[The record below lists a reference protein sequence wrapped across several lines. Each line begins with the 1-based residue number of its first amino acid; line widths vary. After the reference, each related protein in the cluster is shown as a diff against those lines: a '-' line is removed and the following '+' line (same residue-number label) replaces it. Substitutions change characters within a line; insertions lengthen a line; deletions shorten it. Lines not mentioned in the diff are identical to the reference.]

1 MNFQDQNVIGI
12 IGGSGFYS
20 YLENPTEKTVKT
32 PFGDTIVKSGQ
43 IGGKDV
49 IFIPRHGS
57 GHSILPSEIN
67 YRANI
72 YAAYSL
78 KVSKIYATNAV
89 GTSNTKLQPGALVVL
104 DQIIDVTYGRAA
116 TFFTGDEFTIKTQL
130 GNELSGIVHTD
141 VTEPFDRAIRQELL
155 DACNHFDQNPVD
167 GGTIAVFNG
176 PRYETPAEVKAY
188 TTLGAHYFG
197 MTTAPEAF
205 LAKEIE
211 LPYATLA
218 VATNFAAGFQSTV
231 THDEVGE
238 LFEKRI
244 TDVKKILNYAIENY

>member
-1 MNFQDQNVIGI
+1 MIGI

-20 YLENPTEKTVKT
+20 FLENPSEKTVNT
-32 PFGDTIVKSGQ
+32 PFGDTNVYSGK
-43 IGGKDV
+43 IGNKDV
-49 IFIPRHGS
+49 IFIPRHGT

-78 KVSKIYATNAV
+78 KVKKIYATNAV
-89 GTSNTKLQPGALVVL
+89 GTSNTQLQPGALVVL
-104 DQIIDVTYGRAA
+104 DQIIDVTYGRDF
-116 TFFTGDEFTIKTQL
+116 TFFTGDEFTITTQL
-130 GNELSGIVHTD
+130 GNKLTGIVHTD
-141 VTEPFDRAIRQELL
+141 VTEPFDKNIRQELL
-155 DACNHFDQNPVD
+155 DACNYFGHNPAD

-188 TTLGAHYFG
+188 TTLGAHFFG

-218 VATNFAAGFQSTV
+218 VATNFAAGFQSSV

-244 TDVKKILNYAIENY
+244 TDVKKILNYAIQNF

>member
-1 MNFQDQNVIGI
+1 MIGI

-20 YLENPTEKTVKT
+20 FLKNPKEIYVET
-32 PFGDTIVKSGQ
+32 PFGATIIYSG
-43 IGGKDV
+43 KV
-49 IFIPRHGS
+49 ENKEVMFIPRHGS
-57 GHSILPSEIN
+57 VHSILPSEIN

-72 YAAYSL
+72 YAAHLYN
-78 KVSKIYATNAV
+78 VHKIYATNAV
-89 GTSNTKLQPGALVVL
+89 GTSNTELQPGALVVL
-104 DQIIDVTYGRAA
+104 DQIIDVTYGRAS
-116 TFFTGDEFTIKTQL
+116 TFFAGNDFKITTIL
-130 GNELSGIVHTD
+130 GNELSGVVHTD
-141 VTEPFDRAIRQELL
+141 VSEPFDRIIRQELL
-155 DACNHFDQNPVD
+155 EACKHFDQNPID

-188 TTLGAHYFG
+188 TTLGAHFFG
-197 MTTAPEAF
+197 MTSAPEAF

-218 VATNFAAGFQSTV
+218 VATNFAAGFQSSI

-244 TDVKKILNYAIENY
+244 SDVKNILNYAIQNF

>member
-1 MNFQDQNVIGI
+1 MIGI

-20 YLENPTEKTVKT
+20 FLNNPVEKRVDT
-32 PFGDTIVKSGQ
+32 PFGETTVYSGQ
-43 IGGKDV
+43 VGNKEV

-72 YAAYSL
+72 WAAHSL
-78 KVSKIYATNAV
+78 NVRKIYATNAV
-89 GTSNTKLQPGALVVL
+89 GTSNTNLQPGALVVL
-104 DQIIDVTYGRAA
+104 DQIIDMTYGRAS
-116 TFFTGDEFTIKTQL
+116 TFFTGDEFSITTQL
-130 GNELSGIVHTD
+130 GNKLSGIVHTD
-141 VTEPFDRAIRQELL
+141 VSEPFDANICQELVA
-155 DACNHFDQNPVD
+155 ACKYFDQNPVN

-176 PRYETPAEVKAY
+176 PRYETPAEIKAF
-188 TTLGAHYFG
+188 TILGAHFFG
-197 MTTAPEAF
+197 MTSAPEAF

-218 VATNFAAGFQSTV
+218 VVTNYAAGLQSQV

-244 TDVKKILNYAIENY
+244 TDVKKILNYAIQNY